1 MVPLM
6 MAVEQAQVRLHDI
19 RAVEIVGGATWIPV
33 VKAQISKFFKKDVST
48 TINADEAV
56 ARGCA
61 LQLSGNKQHNLD
73 NLKCKGVI
81 MFNVSNKFPHSKLNM
96 QNHSKVDWENCCLV
110 WVMWSIF
117 CKVYPRQGFF
127 HQKQEKK
134 Q

>member
-6 MAVEQAQVRLHDI
+6 ATVEQAQVRLQDI
-19 RAVEIVGGATWIPV
+19 RAVEIVGGATRIPA
-33 VKAQISKFFKKDVST
+33 VKAQISKFFKKDMNT

-81 MFNVSNKFPHSKLNM
+81 MFDVSNKFSHSKLNM
-96 QNHSKVDWENCCLV
+96 QNHSKVDWENC
-110 WVMWSIF
+110 SF
-117 CKVYPRQGFF
+117 FEYPNWPYTGKLT
-127 HQKQEKK
+127 H
-134 Q
+134 